1 MISKIFSHGISRL
14 WQVTALASV
23 LLTQPAIAGR
33 SEPCTQQV
41 LPSATISREQLSNF
55 INLAQGSDK
64 GQVQAVLGPPY
75 CKLSA
80 IPEAGLERDAYPL
93 RFDPETWLVVR
104 YLNGKTYYD
113 YDFTFHNG
121 R

>member
-1 MISKIFSHGISRL
+1 MELISYPHSQCDKFATLIP
-14 WQVTALASV
+14 ANA
-23 LLTQPAIAGR
+23 AIAGR
-33 SEPCTQQV
+33 PEPCTQQI
-41 LPSATISREQLSNF
+41 LSSATISRQQLSNV
-55 INLAQGSDK
+55 INLAQGSDR

-93 RFDPETWLVVR
+93 RFDPETWLVVH

>member
-1 MISKIFSHGISRL
+1 MISKISSHGTRCFCQAAAFTSI
-14 WQVTALASV
+14 
-23 LLTQPAIAGR
+23 LLTQPVIAGQP
-33 SEPCTQQV
+33 EPCTQII
-41 LPSATISREQLSNF
+41 LPNATISRQQLSDF

-75 CKLSA
+75 CKLST

-104 YLNGKTYYD
+104 YLSGKTYYD